1 MPKISTNPQKNQS
14 SDSVNGDPVAGTGLS
29 TLTPREFEKGTARHD
44 NTGGESGENADVG
57 DRNKKS

>member
-1 MPKISTNPQKNQS
+1 MPKVTINPANQTNNN
-14 SDSVNGDPVAGTGLS
+14 NGDPVAGTGLS

-44 NTGGESGENADVG
+44 SVGGDSGENADVG